1 LVAISSIEFESVRR
15 GICGG
20 DGENGRELKRLRKR
34 IRVGYKEH
42 IRRVKE
48 NVRCVK
54 RIRDIYMNVMDMQKK
69 VTLRV
74 PSLCFYLQEARMLSC
89 D

>member
-1 LVAISSIEFESVRR
+1 M
-15 GICGG
+15 
-20 DGENGRELKRLRKR
+20 GERLRKR

-54 RIRDIYMNVMDMQKK
+54 RIRDILMNVMGMQKK
-69 VTLRV
+69 S
-74 PSLCFYLQEARMLSC
+74 PCFYLQEARMLSC
-89 D
+89 DYDLHW